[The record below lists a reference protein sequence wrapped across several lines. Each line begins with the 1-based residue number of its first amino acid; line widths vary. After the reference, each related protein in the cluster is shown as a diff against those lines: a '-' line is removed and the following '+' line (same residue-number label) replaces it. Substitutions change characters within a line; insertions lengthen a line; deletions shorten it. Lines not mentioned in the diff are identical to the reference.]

1 MIEGYTMLKSITIR
15 LSILL
20 VIFFTNIFAQEAD
33 PIEAARQAKLAAEKA
48 AAEAEAATGAAIEA
62 AAAKAAAAARE
73 KVIADRKAEE
83 ERKRLEKEAA
93 EAAEV
98 DAAAEAAALEAR
110 RKLAAELGLE
120 LDEVADSSVTQ
131 ELEAQ
136 DSSTQMDSTAGSS
149 SPLNGFSFG
158 LAPSFGYLSGATF
171 TGIPIGAT
179 AVITTP
185 YGFKIGPLQYTISLA
200 LGGYTGEYDS
210 SKDDDYQGSQNY
222 IENFNPSVL
231 GIGGNLT
238 LINLIFAEGHV
249 GLVGK
254 GTGLRGFAGVS
265 LEYLMKR
272 GLNLPFNVLVGGEV
286 FLSSNMSGA
295 ENSSGWLSLG
305 ARLDYNF

>member
-1 MIEGYTMLKSITIR
+1 MVKSNLLKITIFCLV
-15 LSILL
+15 LSNAI
-20 VIFFTNIFAQEAD
+20 IAQEAD

-120 LDEVADSSVTQ
+120 LDEVADSSVTAKLDEEAAQ
-131 ELEAQ
+131 EIEDDTTKAK
-136 DSSTQMDSTAGSS
+136 
-149 SPLNGFSFG
+149 SPLDGFSVG
-158 LAPSFGYLSGATF
+158 LAPSFGYLSGVTF
-171 TGIPIGAT
+171 TSIPVGLT

-200 LGGYTGEYDS
+200 IGGYTGQYDS
-210 SKDDDYQGSQNY
+210 SKDDDFSGPNDY
-222 IENFNPSVL
+222 IEDFNPPVVGL
-231 GIGGNLT
+231 GGNLT
-238 LINLIFAEGHV
+238 LANLIFAEGHV
-249 GLVGK
+249 GLVGS
-254 GTGLRGFAGVS
+254 GAGLRGFAGAN
-265 LEYLMKR
+265 LESILKK
-272 GLNLPFNVLVGGEV
+272 GLNLPFSILVGGEV
-286 FLSSNMSGA
+286 FISSDMAGA
-295 ENSSGWLSLG
+295 GNTSGWLSLG
-305 ARLDYNF
+305 ARLDYDF